1 MDGLLDFAA
10 SPAGQGLLGAV
21 FSGLAGARRGQ
32 PINNVGRAGM
42 AGLIGYNQAQQ
53 NQAEAAKDM
62 QRSKLFDMQVQQMQ
76 EQQARQKAAQEALQ
90 RRQDYLGS
98 VGKVTSPRV
107 DAQPN
112 QFDPMAWIR
121 MDGSL
126 EEAKSLAGA
135 KNWGRP
141 TIKDYKDI
149 RNPDGSVTI
158 VGLNEYGDQTKTGL
172 TPFKDPKFQDMGG
185 NVVAI
190 DPVTMQPLWSGN
202 KSMTPDGRDASAR
215 FWAKQNYDQAKDKAE
230 ASTGVIYQQDAN
242 GNLVALPKNVNPGAP
257 VSPIPV
263 MAPGGQPMQ
272 GKGSPKASLANQ
284 YSVVKSA
291 LTEVKKLIPDA
302 TSSGI
307 GAARDTAAGFFGKTT
322 DAANAA
328 AKLDTYGAWLSSNV
342 PRFEGPQ
349 SDADRLYYAQMA
361 GNIGNRKVPVEQ
373 RLAAVQALEKFMD
386 ERANVYGI
394 NTNQTPSQTS
404 GGASVSNW

>member
-1 MDGLLDFAA
+1 MADSMGLLDFLQT
-10 SPAGQGLLGAV
+10 PAGQGLLSAGFA
-21 FSGLAGARRGQ
+21 GLAGARRGQ
-32 PINNVGRAGM
+32 PLNNIGRAGM

-53 NQAEAAKDM
+53 NQAEAAKDT
-62 QRSKLFDMQVQQMQ
+62 QRSRLFDMQVQQMQ
-76 EQQARQKAAQEALQ
+76 EQQAQQKAAQEALQ
-90 RRQDYLGS
+90 RRQGYLGS
-98 VGKVTSPRV
+98 VGQVTSPRV

-121 MDGSL
+121 MGGSP

-135 KNWGRP
+135 KDWGRVKVAR
-141 TIKDYKDI
+141 TIESTDSQG
-149 RNPDGSVTI
+149 NPVT
-158 VGLNEYGDQTKTGL
+158 LQYDEYGNPVGSGL
-172 TPFKDPKFQDMGG
+172 SKY
-185 NVVAI
+185 VA
-190 DPVTMQPLWSGN
+190 PVQVNQGN
-202 KSMTPDGRDASAR
+202 KISFVTPRNGVSLGVGMSPEGADASAR
-215 FWAKQNYDQAKDKAE
+215 GWAKLNYDKAKDSTDA
-230 ASTGVIYQQDAN
+230 ATGVTYQQDAN
-242 GNLVALPKNVNPGAP
+242 GNLVALPKNVKPGSP

-263 MAPGGQPMQ
+263 MDQGGQQMQ
-272 GKGSPKASLANQ
+272 GKGSPKASFANQ

-386 ERANVYGI
+386 ERAKVYGI